1 MRESF
6 DICVIGG
13 GVIGLSIAIHAAQ
26 KGAKVVIVEKGNL
39 GQEASGG
46 RAGLLTTV
54 SEGSSEEH
62 PYSKLSREA
71 LKYLLNWVPELQ
83 SKTQI
88 SSGLIQQDL
97 LRLSINQE
105 ETVILED
112 TFQLQSA
119 ANPKTTILSA
129 EKAREIEPL
138 LSTDIQMAVHSPG
151 EHHLDPV
158 QFSHALA
165 KMAGKLGVTIKEHTE
180 AVQLIQ
186 QNQRLY
192 GILTNHGDQI
202 RAKTTIL
209 AAGAWSG
216 LLARWAKLKLPVYPL
231 KGQIMVLKQGDVDL
245 NVMINTSKG
254 YILSKPNGTVVLGAT
269 NEREKFNKAITP
281 KGLAQLLPLFDYVP
295 ELKKCEIQELWSG
308 LRPATSDGQ
317 PIIGVVPGWEGFY
330 LATGHTR
337 HGVLLSGLT
346 GHLVTEELENNKTS
360 NLLKAFSFE
369 RFSAVG
375 MR

>member
-26 KGAKVVIVEKGNL
+26 KGAKVVIVEKGKL

-62 PYSKLSREA
+62 PYSMLSREA
-71 LKYLLNWVPELQ
+71 LQYLLHWIPELH

-88 SSGLIQQDL
+88 SSGLVQQDL
-97 LRLSINQE
+97 MRLSINQE
-105 ETVILED
+105 ETVILQE
-112 TFQLQSA
+112 TFQIQSA
-119 ANPKTTILSA
+119 ANSKTTILSA

-138 LSTDIQMAVHSPG
+138 LSSHIQMAVHSPG
-151 EHHLDPV
+151 EYHLDPV

-165 KMAGKLGVTIKEHTE
+165 KMARTLGVAIKEQTE

-202 RAKTTIL
+202 RAKTTVL

-254 YILSKPNGTVVLGAT
+254 YILSKPNGTIVLGAT

-281 KGLAQLLPLFDYVP
+281 KGLEQLLPLFDYVP
-295 ELKKCEIQELWSG
+295 ELKQCEIQELWAG

-346 GHLVTEELENNKTS
+346 GQLVAQELENNKTPH
-360 NLLKAFSFE
+360 LLKAFCFE
-369 RFSAVG
+369 RFAAVG

>member
-1 MRESF
+1 MRENF

-26 KGAKVVIVEKGNL
+26 KGAKVVIVEKGQL

-62 PYSKLSREA
+62 PYARLSREA
-71 LKYLLNWVPELQ
+71 LQYLLHWIPELQ

-88 SSGLIQQDL
+88 SSGLVQQDL
-97 LRLSINQE
+97 LRLSINHE
-105 ETVILED
+105 ETSILEN

-119 ANPKTTILSA
+119 ANPGTTVLSA
-129 EKAREIEPL
+129 EKARDIEPL
-138 LSTDIQMAVHSPG
+138 LSPHIQMAVRSPG
-151 EHHLDPV
+151 EYHVDPV
-158 QFSHALA
+158 QYSHALA
-165 KMAGKLGVTIKEHTE
+165 KMARKLGVTIKEQTE

-186 QNQRLY
+186 QNQKLH
-192 GILTNHGDQI
+192 GILTNHNDQI
-202 RAKTTIL
+202 RAKTTVL
-209 AAGAWSG
+209 AAGAWSA

-231 KGQIMVLKQGDVDL
+231 KGQIIVLKQGNIDL
-245 NVMINTSKG
+245 NVMINTSRG

-281 KGLAQLLPLFDYVP
+281 KGLEQLLPLFDYVP
-295 ELKKCEIQELWSG
+295 ELKRCEIQELWAG

-317 PIIGVVPGWEGFY
+317 PIIGAVPEWEGFY

-337 HGVLLSGLT
+337 HGVLLSGIT
-346 GHLVTEELENNKTS
+346 GHLVTQELEMNKTP
-360 NLLKAFSFE
+360 NLLNAFGFE
-369 RFSAVG
+369 RFTAAG